1 MMEKSPLN
9 NPEVYP
15 EEGVLADLLESSF
28 PVFQRCMTKISG
40 EPLMLS
46 PEWRYY
52 KDGHA
57 WLCKVTHK
65 KKTVFWLSVWEGFFK
80 TTFYFTEKTGAGV
93 ADLGI
98 DPELL
103 EKFRSNKPIGRLI
116 PLTISVQD
124 ETQLDDLVRIAEYK
138 MKLK

>member
-1 MMEKSPLN
+1 MEKSPLN
-9 NPEVYP
+9 DPEVYP
-15 EEGVLADLLESSF
+15 EEAVLADLLGSSF

-52 KDGHA
+52 NDGHA
-57 WLCKVTHK
+57 WLCKVIHK
-65 KKTVFWLSVWEGFFK
+65 KKTVFWLSVWEGCFK

-98 DPELL
+98 DPVLL

-124 ETQLDDLVRIAEYK
+124 EAQLNDLVRIAEYK
-138 MKLK
+138 KKLK